1 MIKNYLNKRIVDY
14 RKLLYVIELIFSRI
28 FYVSLHRQ
36 NLVDIIII
44 ISGNIIIWNIIK
56 YLNIFYLEE
65 NNL

>member
-14 RKLLYVIELIFSRI
+14 CILLYVIELIFSRI

-44 ISGNIIIWNIIK
+44 ISGNIIK
-56 YLNIFYLEE
+56 YLNIKIGRK
-65 NNL
+65 

>member
-14 RKLLYVIELIFSRI
+14 RILLYIIELIFSRI

-44 ISGNIIIWNIIK
+44 ISGNIIK
-56 YLNIFYLEE
+56 YLNIKIGRK
-65 NNL
+65 

>member
-14 RKLLYVIELIFSRI
+14 RILLYIIELIFSRI